1 MVFEEIITAFRLSDP
16 IPFPRYIAIYSLQSD
31 WMMEAE
37 LAEWSLSGRIRTPL
51 IGDFLSWFIS
61 KSESLLPTSTL
72 IKYCP
77 ERDVWDTWIKK
88 KAAVIIF
95 SMQSSEK
102 DIMNQEA

>member
-1 MVFEEIITAFRLSDP
+1 
-16 IPFPRYIAIYSLQSD
+16 
-31 WMMEAE
+31 MMETE
-37 LAEWSLSGRIRTPL
+37 LAEWSLSGRIKTPR

-88 KAAVIIF
+88 KKAPVIIF

-102 DIMNQEA
+102 DIMNQEAWSY

>member
-1 MVFEEIITAFRLSDP
+1 MVFEEIITAFRLSDS

-31 WMMEAE
+31 WMMETE

-88 KAAVIIF
+88 SPSNYFQHAVI
-95 SMQSSEK
+95 
-102 DIMNQEA
+102 